1 VPQGAETNGRQ
12 EEGMAARALTGKVAI
27 ITGASRGIGRAIAER
42 LAADGAAVVVNY
54 SQSTAQAAEVVAAI
68 AGRGGRAVAIQADMS
83 RVAEI
88 QRLFQDAISRFGRV
102 DILVNNAAMA
112 LYKSIA
118 ETTEEEFDRVF
129 ALNARGPFFAMQ
141 EAAHVL
147 PDHGRIVNISSGA
160 TTVGFPSQSVYC
172 GSKSALEQFTLV
184 CANELGP
191 RGITVNAV
199 LAGPTET
206 DMLNGIVAHSP
217 EFKAMLIQRT
227 PMGRI
232 GQPLDIA
239 DVVAFLVSD
248 DARWVTGQS
257 IRVDGGAR

>member
-1 VPQGAETNGRQ
+1 
-12 EEGMAARALTGKVAI
+12 MAARALTGKVAL

-102 DILVNNAAMA
+102 DILVNNAAMS

-118 ETTEEEFDRVF
+118 ETTEDECDRVV
-129 ALNARGPFFAMQ
+129 ALNARGPFFAMH

-160 TTVGFPSQSVYC
+160 RTVGFPSQSVYC

-206 DMLNGIVAHSP
+206 DMLNGIAAP
-217 EFKAMLIQRT
+217 APAFKAMLIQRT

-232 GQPLDIA
+232 GHPPDIA

>member
-1 VPQGAETNGRQ
+1 
-12 EEGMAARALTGKVAI
+12 MAARALRGKVAI

-42 LAADGAAVVVNY
+42 LAEDGAAVVVNY
-54 SQSTAQAAEVVAAI
+54 SQSTAQAEEVVAAI
-68 AGRGGRAVAIQADMS
+68 EGRGGRAVAIQADMS

-88 QRLFQDAISRFGRV
+88 HRLFQAAISRFGRV
-102 DILVNNAAMA
+102 DILVNNAAMSF
-112 LYKSIA
+112 YKSIA
-118 ETTEEEFDRVF
+118 ETTEEEFDSVF

-141 EAAHVL
+141 EAARVL
-147 PDHGRIVNISSGA
+147 SDHGRIVNISSGA
-160 TTVGFPSQSVYC
+160 TTVGFPYQSVYC

-217 EFKAMLIQRT
+217 EFKGHPYPADPPGTHRAPPGHRRCRCLS
-227 PMGRI
+227 
-232 GQPLDIA
+232 GQ
-239 DVVAFLVSD
+239 
-248 DARWVTGQS
+248 
-257 IRVDGGAR
+257 